1 MECEYM
7 LKKHQV
13 FTPVNYIYELL
24 DSVNYNNKIFGKKI
38 LENSCGDGQILVEI
52 VKRYIKDGISCG
64 KNSIEIANGLSA
76 DIYGFEI
83 DPIQYKKCIN
93 NLNSILVENKIP
105 RVNWKICN
113 DDFIRWITD
122 DCFDFI
128 VGNPPYITYSELEET
143 ERSFIRKQFKTC
155 SKGKFDYCYAFIEK
169 SLNLLNNSGKM
180 SYLIPSSIF
189 KTVFGKTLR
198 DAMLESINR
207 IIDFSKINVFD
218 TALVKSSIIIFDK
231 NSQNDLIIFDDIL
244 TRNRVLINKSD
255 LGEKWIFSIEN
266 NAKEKNRRFGDYFTV
281 SHSIATLCNKVFLLK
296 DGSYSIEL
304 NGDITVNDLILEKE
318 LIRKA
323 FSPRSITYGK
333 NELIIFPY
341 EVINNEVHRISEE
354 KMITKYPNIYHY
366 LLENKDNLLDRK
378 SDKNSEWFEY
388 GRSQAI
394 RGIFTVKLLMSTVVT
409 NNVKIHE
416 LDKEDI
422 AYSGMIIKSKGVDC
436 YSLDYGKKILS
447 SENFL
452 EYVKKIGIP
461 VNGNSYRI
469 TSHDIENYTF

>member
-1 MECEYM
+1 
-7 LKKHQV
+7 
-13 FTPVNYIYELL
+13 
-24 DSVNYNNKIFGKKI
+24 
-38 LENSCGDGQILVEI
+38 
-52 VKRYIKDGISCG
+52 
-64 KNSIEIANGLSA
+64 
-76 DIYGFEI
+76 
-83 DPIQYKKCIN
+83 
-93 NLNSILVENKIP
+93 
-105 RVNWKICN
+105 
-113 DDFIRWITD
+113 
-122 DCFDFI
+122 
-128 VGNPPYITYSELEET
+128 
-143 ERSFIRKQFKTC
+143 
-155 SKGKFDYCYAFIEK
+155 
-169 SLNLLNNSGKM
+169 
-180 SYLIPSSIF
+180 
-189 KTVFGKTLR
+189 
-198 DAMLESINR
+198 
-207 IIDFSKINVFD
+207 
-218 TALVKSSIIIFDK
+218 
-231 NSQNDLIIFDDIL
+231 
-244 TRNRVLINKSD
+244 
-255 LGEKWIFSIEN
+255 
-266 NAKEKNRRFGDYFTV
+266 
-281 SHSIATLCNKVFLLK
+281 
-296 DGSYSIEL
+296 
-304 NGDITVNDLILEKE
+304 LILEKE

-416 LDKEDI
+416 LEKEDI